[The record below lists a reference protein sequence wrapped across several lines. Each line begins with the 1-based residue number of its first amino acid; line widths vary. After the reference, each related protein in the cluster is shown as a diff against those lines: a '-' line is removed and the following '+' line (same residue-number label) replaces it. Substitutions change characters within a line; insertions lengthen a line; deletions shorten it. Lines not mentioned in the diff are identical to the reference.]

1 MSERTYPGIY
11 IEEKSSGPGPI
22 QGVSTS
28 NLGLVGFSTKGPI
41 NEPTLVQSFQEF
53 SSTFGS
59 FTAESLAPTEAFA
72 FFQNGGQS
80 CYFVRCVHSDA
91 ASSVCFLSKTAALGT
106 LVVSGGTA
114 TAYSFTLPKTPV
126 VSAGTYGTVVAS
138 FVISCHNISS
148 TILTTWTDAGN
159 GTFTVTRTGSVGTTT
174 GSIDYQTGEVHLTL
188 NAGSDFENGTY
199 LVGTYYYKTLSFDM
213 RWPGLAGN
221 NYRVVVTGANDYY
234 VSATASY
241 TRFNVTVDEY
251 DSTLAAW
258 TTVESFQNLDFDD
271 PTSDYYV
278 ATVMNDLESGSDLI
292 EVTSYNHEA
301 PPELAGTLQ
310 ANHNVTNTP
319 AYNGAT
325 KAFTYALGHS
335 LAKTTLGVQFGF
347 IYPTLPIAAGTPVHT
362 TTVFTWTPASPIQ
375 IHPNIDAAKLI
386 ANAGIL
392 FSLETDTGAATAG
405 DDGAGLIKLVSAGAC
420 TGTTIG
426 VINYETGVMTLTL
439 PTGHFEAVAIS
450 ITQIFLGPVVLDD
463 GNGNLSIENPTPPY
477 ALNSNGTNTIDYDTG
492 AFTLTWKITGNP
504 AAGPSATHY
513 PVISPITTDQYA
525 TFYSQGSSSVSTR
538 CAGGLDGSA
547 LDRND
552 VSGATLVADS
562 EGLYA
567 FDKVD
572 AMMSLVIAD
581 FQTDELVAGDIIDYC
596 ALRKDKFAIITVP
609 EGLTPQEAVNWKR
622 FTLNR
627 FTKYAAVYYPHLRVT
642 DPVTGASMNMPC
654 GGHVAGIYART
665 DITRNVGKA
674 PAGTTDGALS
684 WLVAL
689 ERDLTPAQVGT
700 VYQDKINA
708 LVSWPQTGRVV
719 WGASTIDQA
728 GGEWPYLQMTRLFQ
742 YIEKSVFEATHV
754 HVFENNGPNL
764 WGRIKLQLDTFLL
777 GKFQEGYFAGSSPQE
792 AYFVICDATN
802 NPQNSVDQGITF
814 VDVGIAPNKP
824 ATFVVF
830 RFQQKALV

>member
-1 MSERTYPGIY
+1 MSERTYPGVY
-11 IEEKSSGPGPI
+11 IEEKSGGPGPI
-22 QGVSTS
+22 TGVSTS

-41 NEPTLVQSFQEF
+41 NTPTLVQSFSEF
-53 SSTFGS
+53 SATFGT

-72 FFQNGGQS
+72 FFQNGGQTL
-80 CYFVRCVHSDA
+80 YFVRCVHSDA
-91 ASSVCFLSKTAALGT
+91 AASTCFFAKTATLGS
-106 LVVSGGTA
+106 LVVSNGTA
-114 TAYSFTLPKTPV
+114 VAYSFTLPKSPV
-126 VSAGTYGTVVAS
+126 VPAGTYGSVVAS
-138 FVISCHNISS
+138 FVITAHNSGS
-148 TILTTWTDAGN
+148 TILTTFTDAGT
-159 GTFTVTRTGSVGTTT
+159 GAFTVTRTGGSAGT
-174 GSIDYQTGEVHLTL
+174 GSIDYETGEVRVTF
-188 NAGSDFENGTY
+188 NAGTDFENGTY
-199 LVGTYYYKTLSFDM
+199 LVGTYYYKTLDFAM
-213 RWPGLAGN
+213 RWPGLAGD

-234 VSATASY
+234 VTATASY
-241 TRFNVTVDEY
+241 TRFNVSIDEY
-251 DSTLAAW
+251 DSTLLAW

-271 PTSDYYV
+271 PTSDYFV
-278 ATVMNDLESGSDLI
+278 ATVMNDLESGSNLI

-310 ANHNVTNTP
+310 TNHNVTNTP
-319 AYNGAT
+319 AYDAVT
-325 KAFTYALGHS
+325 KAFTYATGHS
-335 LAKTTLGVQFGF
+335 VAKTTLSAQFGW
-347 IYPTLPIAAGTPVHT
+347 IYPTLPIAAGTPVHA
-362 TTVFTWTPASPIQ
+362 TTVFTWTPTTPIQ
-375 IHPNIDAAKLI
+375 IHPNADSAKLI

-392 FSLETDTGAATAG
+392 FSLELDSGVATAG

-426 VINYETGVMTLTL
+426 VINYETGAMVLTL
-439 PTGHFEAVAIS
+439 ATGHFEAAAIS
-450 ITQIFLGPVVLDD
+450 ITQLFLGPVVVDD
-463 GNGNLSIENPTPPY
+463 GNGNLSLDNPTPPY
-477 ALNSNGTNTIDYDTG
+477 SLNSNGTNTIDYDTG
-492 AFTLTWKITGNP
+492 IFTLTWKIAGNP

-525 TFYSQGSSSVSTR
+525 TFYSQGSTSVTTQ
-538 CAGGLDGSA
+538 CDGGLDGSA
-547 LDRND
+547 LDRTD

-562 EGLYA
+562 EGLYS

-581 FQTDELVAGDIIDYC
+581 FQTDELVAGDVIDYC

-627 FTKYAAVYYPHLRVT
+627 YTKYAAVYYPHIRVI
-642 DPVTGASMNMPC
+642 DPVTSASMNMPC
-654 GGHVAGIYART
+654 GGHIAGIYART

-684 WLVAL
+684 WVVAL

-700 VYQDKINA
+700 VYQDKVNA

-719 WGASTIDQA
+719 WGARTLDQA
-728 GGEWPYLQMTRLFQ
+728 GGEWPYIQMTRLFQ

-802 NPQNSVDQGITF
+802 NPQNTVDQGITF

-824 ATFVVF
+824 SEFLVF
-830 RFQQKALV
+830 RFSQKALV